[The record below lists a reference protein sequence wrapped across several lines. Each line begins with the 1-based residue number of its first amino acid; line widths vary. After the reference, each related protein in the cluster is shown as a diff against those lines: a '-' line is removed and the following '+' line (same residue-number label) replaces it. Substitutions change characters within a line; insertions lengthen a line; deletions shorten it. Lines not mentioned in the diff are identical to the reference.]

1 MGLCVFLEEFHK
13 LRNII
18 KKEIRRAKRGQEI
31 ALPDNIKNYIEG
43 KRITREK
50 MWPL

>member
-1 MGLCVFLEEFHK
+1 MGLCVFLNEFHK
-13 LRNII
+13 LRNIL
-18 KKEIRRAKRGQEI
+18 KKEIRRAKWGQEI
-31 ALPDNIKNYIEG
+31 ALPDIKDYIEG